1 MPLTTE
7 HPSPQRP
14 PSPWTRSRYQARHRW
29 QLDQVHSLA
38 DVARDLRALAA
49 ELAAAHAA
57 GWWLVEPMS
66 SGHLIA
72 ARASRRQRARQV
84 PGVTPLPASAR
95 PPAPHWRLRVVDE
108 PPVAGQE
115 VFDAS
120 TATGTPVLAQAGH
133 RLEQLSGPGIPAP
146 VLAEVGQ
153 QVGAVGLAQRRWGV
167 APARVGRFFDL
178 VADGSGLR
186 LHTVDDGVLVRTHE
200 ALAFHHTADGAGT
213 LLQAAAAYD
222 ALAETVQAMAA
233 VGGWLVSSDDGFLH
247 VAYHRA
253 AR

>member
-1 MPLTTE
+1 
-7 HPSPQRP
+7 
-14 PSPWTRSRYQARHRW
+14 
-29 QLDQVHSLA
+29 
-38 DVARDLRALAA
+38 
-49 ELAAAHAA
+49 
-57 GWWLVEPMS
+57 
-66 SGHLIA
+66 
-72 ARASRRQRARQV
+72 
-84 PGVTPLPASAR
+84 
-95 PPAPHWRLRVVDE
+95 
-108 PPVAGQE
+108 
-115 VFDAS
+115 
-120 TATGTPVLAQAGH
+120 
-133 RLEQLSGPGIPAP
+133 

-153 QVGAVGLAQRRWGV
+153 QVGAVGLAQRRWGL